1 MSYHTIIGLEV
12 HVELLTE
19 SKMFCSCSTEFGSP
33 PNTNVCPV
41 CLGLPGVLPVIN
53 RKAVEYLLKAAI
65 ALNCHI
71 PEKSK
76 FDRKNYFYPDM
87 PKNYQISQYDLP
99 LSDNGYLEIQSQGN
113 KKKIGI
119 ERIHLE
125 EDTGKSIHT
134 GNIDKSLYT
143 LEDFNRAGVPLLEI
157 VSKPDM
163 TEPEEA
169 YEYLKELKAILLCIG
184 ISDCKMEEGS
194 LRCDAN
200 VSVNK
205 EGFPELS
212 KKVEIKNMNSFKSV
226 QKALAYEI
234 KRQTDLLDRG
244 ETINQETRGW
254 IEDEN
259 KTIFMRGKEMAHDYR
274 YFPEPDLTPLKIDRL
289 WIEELK
295 KTVPEL
301 PSEKKNRYMRD
312 YSLSDY
318 EADII
323 CRNMSGFFEQTVAI
337 YNKPSVIVKWL
348 TGDIAK
354 YLNAGN
360 IDINDTKLSP
370 EHFVKFLTLID
381 DNIISG
387 KIGKEL
393 IEEMLETGKSAGKII
408 EEKGLVQI
416 SDAEVLRN
424 LVKKVIDENSDAVNG
439 YLNGKT
445 KVTGFLVGQIMKLS
459 KGKANPELTNKLLL
473 EELNK
478 LMES

>member
-99 LSDNGYLEIQSQGN
+99 LSDNGYLEIKSYGN

-234 KRQTDLLDRG
+234 KRQTELLNRG
-244 ETINQETRGW
+244 EVIYQETRGW

-259 KTIFMRGKEMAHDYR
+259 RTIFMRGKEMAHDYR
-274 YFPEPDLTPLKIDRL
+274 YFPDPDLAPLEIDRL

-295 KTVPEL
+295 NTLPEL
-301 PSEKKNRYMRD
+301 PSEKKNRYIKD

-318 EADII
+318 EADMI
-323 CRNMSGFFEQTVAI
+323 CKNMSVFFEQTVAI
-337 YNKPSVIVKWL
+337 YNKPSVIVNWL
-348 TGDIAK
+348 TGDIAR
-354 YLNAGN
+354 YLNARN
-360 IDINDTKLSP
+360 IDIDSTKLSP
-370 EHFVKFLTLID
+370 ENLVTLFILID

-393 IEEMLETGKSAGKII
+393 IEEMLETGKSAGKIV
-408 EEKGLVQI
+408 EEKGFIQI
-416 SDAEVLRN
+416 TDVEVLRN
-424 LVKKVIDENSDAVNG
+424 LIKKVMDENSDAVNG
-439 YLNGKT
+439 YLKGRT

-459 KGKANPELTNKLLL
+459 HGKANPELTNKLLL

>member
-12 HVELLTE
+12 HLELLTE
-19 SKMFCSCSTEFGSP
+19 SKMFCSCSTKFGSP
-33 PNTNVCPV
+33 SNTNVCPV

-53 RKAVEYLLKAAI
+53 RKAVEYLLKAA
-65 ALNCHI
+65 LSLKCHI

-99 LSDNGYLEIQSQGN
+99 LSENGYLEITAGGN
-113 KKKIGI
+113 KKRIGI

-134 GNIDKSLYT
+134 GAIDKSLYT

-163 TEPEEA
+163 TLPEEA
-169 YEYLKELKAILLCIG
+169 YEYLKELKAILLCLG

-212 KKVEIKNMNSFKSV
+212 KKVEIKNINSFKSV
-226 QKALAYEI
+226 QKALVYEI
-234 KRQTDLLDRG
+234 KRQTELLDRG
-244 ETINQETRGW
+244 EKISQETRGW

-259 KTIFMRGKEMAHDYR
+259 RTIFMRGKEMAHDYR
-274 YFPEPDLTPLKIDRL
+274 YFPEPDLPPLEIDKA

-295 KTVPEL
+295 KTIPEL
-301 PSEKKNRYMRD
+301 PGEKKIRYIKD

-323 CRNMSGFFEQTVAI
+323 CKNMSGFFEKTVSI
-337 YNKPSVIVKWL
+337 YNKPSVIVNWL
-348 TGDIAK
+348 SCDITK
-354 YLNAGN
+354 YLNARN
-360 IDINDTKLSP
+360 IDINSTKLSP
-370 EHFVKFLTLID
+370 ENLVELLTLID

-387 KIGKEL
+387 KIGKDL
-393 IEEMLETGKSAGKII
+393 IEELLETGKSAGKII
-408 EEKGLVQI
+408 EEKGLLQI
-416 SDAEVLRN
+416 SDEEFLRD
-424 LVKKVIDENSDAVNG
+424 LVKKVIDENSDAVKE
-439 YLNGKT
+439 YLSGKT
-445 KVTGFLVGQIMKLS
+445 KAMGFLVGQIMKIS
-459 KGKANPELTNKLLL
+459 KGKANPKFTNRLLL